1 MSLLWESVT
10 FALVS
15 VRIFT
20 ECALLLALSHSVA
33 YIFNTIFIF
42 ETAVI

>member
-1 MSLLWESVT
+1 M

-15 VRIFT
+15 VSIFT
-20 ECALLLALSHSVA
+20 ECAPLLPLSHSVA